1 MHARVAAFEN
11 RDMSHVDDLVKIV
24 RERGMG
30 ELPIPGALAMLMLV
44 DRSGGT
50 AVGVS
55 LFESEEEIPAAEP
68 AFERLAEEVPEALRG
83 RRVSLDVYEV
93 AIHEVAGDAAAARLS
108 TLTGTPEAL
117 DETIRNAEQSILPEV
132 RELDGWRGAIALV
145 DRQTGTTKLITLWE
159 SEAALRTSE
168 EAANN
173 LRRRSAEH
181 AGGAIAG
188 VERYEVPLMFD
199 RAPRLVAH

>member
-24 RERGMG
+24 RERAMG
-30 ELPIPGALAMLMLV
+30 ESPIPGALAMLMLV

-50 AVGVS
+50 AVSVS
-55 LFESEEEIPAAEP
+55 LFESEEEILAAEP
-68 AFERLAEEVPEALRG
+68 AFERLADEVPEALRG
-83 RRVSLDVYEV
+83 RRVSLDAFEV
-93 AIHEVAGDAAAARLS
+93 AIHEVAGDATAARLS
-108 TLTGTPEAL
+108 ILTGLPEAL

-132 RELDGWRGAIALV
+132 RELDGWKGAIALV

-159 SEAALRTSE
+159 SEEALRASE
-168 EAANN
+168 EAAND

-181 AGGAIAG
+181 AGGAIAS
-188 VERYEVPLMFD
+188 VEQRT
-199 RAPRLVAH
+199 RCR